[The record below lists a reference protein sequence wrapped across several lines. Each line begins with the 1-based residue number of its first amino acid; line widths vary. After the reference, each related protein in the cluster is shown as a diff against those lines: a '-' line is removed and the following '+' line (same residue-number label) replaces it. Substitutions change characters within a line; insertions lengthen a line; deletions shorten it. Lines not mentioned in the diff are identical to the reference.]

1 MDITNSSADI
11 QVGYDNMRQNIY
23 PSTMSM
29 TMTSSL
35 RNILMISLLTT
46 SSLVSATDLSSLEI
60 DETKATADEVLSQ
73 YQALTDEMDAEAQ
86 LEKIDQQLDQENL
99 ELLQPLCIEY
109 SIDMETGEEICTSQ

>member
-1 MDITNSSADI
+1 M
-11 QVGYDNMRQNIY
+11 QQNTY
-23 PSTMSM
+23 PSTMTM

-35 RNILMISLLTT
+35 KNILMISLLTA

-86 LEKIDQQLDQENL
+86 LDKIDQQLDQENL
-99 ELLQPLCIEY
+99 ELLQPICTEY
-109 SIDMETGEEICTSQ
+109 SIDMDTGEEICTSQ

>member
-1 MDITNSSADI
+1 
-11 QVGYDNMRQNIY
+11 
-23 PSTMSM
+23 
-29 TMTSSL
+29 MTSSL

-86 LEKIDQQLDQENL
+86 LDKIDQQLDQENL
-99 ELLQPLCIEY
+99 ELLQPICTEY
-109 SIDMETGEEICTSQ
+109 SIDMDTGEEICTSQ